1 MGERV
6 LDDLSSD
13 ELLFG
18 RIAVAGCASLL
29 LIP

>member
-1 MGERV
+1 MGARV
-6 LDDLSSD
+6 LDVVSSD
-13 ELLFG
+13 ELLSG